1 MIWLVMF
8 VGGIFTFG
16 TRFVMLSG
24 WVAHGLPRWLIDAL
38 AFVPIAV
45 LTAILLPAVL
55 IDPATQQIIVIGNK
69 RIVAAVVA
77 TIIALLTRNVIAT
90 ISSGLATLWLVQW
103 WLLVAVGLVI
113 LCLGGLM
120 SDLNLWRSHHF
131 FAPALDQGWSPHQ
144 LHALSI

>member
-1 MIWLVMF
+1 MIWLVMI

-45 LTAILLPAVL
+45 LTAILVPAVL
-55 IDPATQQIIVIGNK
+55 IDPATQQIIVIGNA
-69 RIVAAVVA
+69 RIFAAVVA

-90 ISSGLATLWLVQW
+90 ISSGLATLWFVQW
-103 WLLVAVGLVI
+103 WL
-113 LCLGGLM
+113 
-120 SDLNLWRSHHF
+120 
-131 FAPALDQGWSPHQ
+131 
-144 LHALSI
+144 

>member
-1 MIWLVMF
+1 MIWLVMI

-45 LTAILLPAVL
+45 LTAILVPAVL

-90 ISSGLATLWLVQW
+90 ISSGLATLWFVQW
-103 WLLVAVGLVI
+103 WL
-113 LCLGGLM
+113 
-120 SDLNLWRSHHF
+120 
-131 FAPALDQGWSPHQ
+131 
-144 LHALSI
+144 

>member
-1 MIWLVMF
+1 MIWLVMI

-45 LTAILLPAVL
+45 LTTILVPAVL
-55 IDPATQQIIVIGNK
+55 IDPATQQIVVTGNA

-90 ISSGLATLWLVQW
+90 ISSGLATLWFVQW
-103 WLLVAVGLVI
+103 WL
-113 LCLGGLM
+113 
-120 SDLNLWRSHHF
+120 
-131 FAPALDQGWSPHQ
+131 
-144 LHALSI
+144 

>member
-1 MIWLVMF
+1 MIWLVMI

-45 LTAILLPAVL
+45 LTAILVPAVL
-55 IDPATQQIIVIGNK
+55 IDPATQQIIVIGNE

-90 ISSGLATLWLVQW
+90 ISSGLATLWVVQW
-103 WLLVAVGLVI
+103 WL
-113 LCLGGLM
+113 
-120 SDLNLWRSHHF
+120 
-131 FAPALDQGWSPHQ
+131 
-144 LHALSI
+144 

>member
-1 MIWLVMF
+1 MIWLVMIL
-8 VGGIFTFG
+8 GGIFTFG
-16 TRFVMLSG
+16 TRFMMLSG

-45 LTAILLPAVL
+45 LTAILVPAVL

-90 ISSGLATLWLVQW
+90 ISSGLATLWFVQW
-103 WLLVAVGLVI
+103 WL
-113 LCLGGLM
+113 
-120 SDLNLWRSHHF
+120 
-131 FAPALDQGWSPHQ
+131 
-144 LHALSI
+144 

>member
-1 MIWLVMF
+1 MIWLVMI

-45 LTAILLPAVL
+45 LTAILVPAVL

-90 ISSGLATLWLVQW
+90 ISSGLATLWFVHW
-103 WLLVAVGLVI
+103 WL
-113 LCLGGLM
+113 
-120 SDLNLWRSHHF
+120 
-131 FAPALDQGWSPHQ
+131 
-144 LHALSI
+144 

>member
-1 MIWLVMF
+1 MIWLVMIL
-8 VGGIFTFG
+8 GGIFTFG

-45 LTAILLPAVL
+45 LTAILVPAVL
-55 IDPATQQIIVIGNK
+55 IDPATQKIVVTGNA

-90 ISSGLATLWLVQW
+90 ISSGLATLWFVQW
-103 WLLVAVGLVI
+103 WL
-113 LCLGGLM
+113 
-120 SDLNLWRSHHF
+120 
-131 FAPALDQGWSPHQ
+131 
-144 LHALSI
+144 

>member
-1 MIWLVMF
+1 MIWLVMI

-45 LTAILLPAVL
+45 LTAILVPAVL
-55 IDPATQQIIVIGNK
+55 IDPATQQIIMIGNK

-90 ISSGLATLWLVQW
+90 ISSGLATLWFLQW
-103 WLLVAVGLVI
+103 WL
-113 LCLGGLM
+113 
-120 SDLNLWRSHHF
+120 
-131 FAPALDQGWSPHQ
+131 
-144 LHALSI
+144 

>member
-1 MIWLVMF
+1 MIWLVMI

-45 LTAILLPAVL
+45 LTAILVPAVL
-55 IDPATQQIIVIGNK
+55 IDPATQQIIVIENK

-90 ISSGLATLWLVQW
+90 ISSGLATLWFAQW
-103 WLLVAVGLVI
+103 WL
-113 LCLGGLM
+113 
-120 SDLNLWRSHHF
+120 
-131 FAPALDQGWSPHQ
+131 
-144 LHALSI
+144 

>member
-1 MIWLVMF
+1 MIWLVMII
-8 VGGIFTFG
+8 GGIFTFG

-45 LTAILLPAVL
+45 LTAILVPAVL

-90 ISSGLATLWLVQW
+90 ISSGLATLWFLQW
-103 WLLVAVGLVI
+103 WL
-113 LCLGGLM
+113 
-120 SDLNLWRSHHF
+120 
-131 FAPALDQGWSPHQ
+131 
-144 LHALSI
+144 

>member
-1 MIWLVMF
+1 MIWLVMI

-45 LTAILLPAVL
+45 LTAILVPAVL
-55 IDPATQQIIVIGNK
+55 IDPATQQIIVMGNE

-77 TIIALLTRNVIAT
+77 SIIALLTRNVIAT
-90 ISSGLATLWLVQW
+90 ISSGLATLWFLQW
-103 WLLVAVGLVI
+103 WL
-113 LCLGGLM
+113 
-120 SDLNLWRSHHF
+120 
-131 FAPALDQGWSPHQ
+131 
-144 LHALSI
+144 

>member
-1 MIWLVMF
+1 MIWLVMI

-45 LTAILLPAVL
+45 LTAILVPVVL

-90 ISSGLATLWLVQW
+90 ISSVLATLWFLQW
-103 WLLVAVGLVI
+103 WL
-113 LCLGGLM
+113 
-120 SDLNLWRSHHF
+120 
-131 FAPALDQGWSPHQ
+131 
-144 LHALSI
+144 

>member
-1 MIWLVMF
+1 MIWLVMI

-45 LTAILLPAVL
+45 LTAILVPAVL
-55 IDPATQQIIVIGNK
+55 IDPVTQQIIVIGNK

-90 ISSGLATLWLVQW
+90 ISSGLATLWVVQW
-103 WLLVAVGLVI
+103 WL
-113 LCLGGLM
+113 
-120 SDLNLWRSHHF
+120 
-131 FAPALDQGWSPHQ
+131 
-144 LHALSI
+144 

>member
-1 MIWLVMF
+1 MIWLVMI

-45 LTAILLPAVL
+45 LTAILVPAVL
-55 IDPATQQIIVIGNK
+55 IDPATQQIVVTGNA

-90 ISSGLATLWLVQW
+90 ISSGLATLWFVQW
-103 WLLVAVGLVI
+103 WL
-113 LCLGGLM
+113 
-120 SDLNLWRSHHF
+120 
-131 FAPALDQGWSPHQ
+131 
-144 LHALSI
+144 